1 MASTTASS
9 GAFIFK
15 PWWRKP
21 QTLCPLQS
29 SHHSG
34 QHPPNPPC
42 SPKPTDNIRTHAWAP
57 PLPQPAPAHPIS
69 STPRPPNSP
78 PRIPPALT
86 PLVSNPV
93 GANPRRSP
101 KACGQGNPQARG
113 SQGGP
118 GEPLYLGSRQGL
130 MGAEAWQQ
138 AGLATG
144 PISACNY
151 EETPS
156 LSSIRYHSVSA
167 VRGQHLSSELG
178 GTAGSRAGTAGRC
191 RGISGNNH
199 ITQVLTFRLPFSL
212 SLPPSLK
219 SHLLPD
225 CLRSPGWSGGG
236 WQGRS
241 VGGWGVL
248 LVVNL

>member
-1 MASTTASS
+1 MSNSTGPTP
-9 GAFIFK
+9 GAALK
-15 PWWRKP
+15 PVAK
-21 QTLCPLQS
+21 
-29 SHHSG
+29 G
-34 QHPPNPPC
+34 
-42 SPKPTDNIRTHAWAP
+42 
-57 PLPQPAPAHPIS
+57 
-69 STPRPPNSP
+69 TPRQG
-78 PRIPPALT
+78 
-86 PLVSNPV
+86 
-93 GANPRRSP
+93 GA
-101 KACGQGNPQARG
+101 G
-113 SQGGP
+113 GGP
-118 GEPLYLGSRQGL
+118 GEPLYLGGRQGL

-138 AGLATG
+138 AGLATS

-167 VRGQHLSSELG
+167 VRGQHLSSELS
-178 GTAGSRAGTAGRC
+178 GTAGSRAGTVGRC

-225 CLRSPGWSGGG
+225 CLRSLGWSGGG

-241 VGGWGVL
+241 GGGGGYCWL
-248 LVVNL
+248 LIYRVPPGQ